1 MARFGVGFKEAE
13 LRAAANKN
21 ETKEQRLEHLAWLL
35 NDLVYDLVTPPKVLR
50 DYLSQP
56 DCDPRSGAFLGI
68 IRMCK
73 SSAILAM
80 TKLYDITNAYGREIK
95 EFPDDIL
102 DQVRTY
108 KSYVQTKKLVRFR
121 SKFVA
126 HNFDAFVDSSYAEG
140 NTIANDIF
148 GETLGE
154 HLNFF
159 EWVSPAD
166 PEDTFVKYHISYL
179 VTRMR
184 NHVISKV
191 TPKPRI

>member
-1 MARFGVGFKEAE
+1 MQ
-13 LRAAANKN
+13 AAANKH
-21 ETKEQRLEHLAWLL
+21 ETNEQRLEHLAWLL

-56 DCDPRSGAFLGI
+56 ECDPRSGAFLGI

-80 TKLYDITNAYGREIK
+80 TKLYDITNSYGKEIK
-95 EFPDDIL
+95 DFPEDIL
-102 DQVRTY
+102 GQVRTY
-108 KSYVQTKKLVRFR
+108 KAYVQAKNLVRFR

-126 HNFDAFVDSSYAEG
+126 HNFDAFADSSYAEG
-140 NTIANDIF
+140 NTIANGIF
-148 GETLGE
+148 GETLRE

-166 PEDTFVKYHISYL
+166 PEEIFIKYHVSYL

-184 NHVISKV
+184 DHVISQV
-191 TPKPRI
+191 TPKPRL